1 MIRGAQPGA
10 QNVFQLFAGRGR
22 FRQAG
27 SAAAIKQ

>member
-10 QNVFQLFAGRGR
+10 QNVFQLFARRGR